1 MFDFGFWEL
10 AIVGIV
16 ALVVVGP
23 DKLPALAVKLGRFLG
38 KLRRY
43 FASVRADI
51 ESELKS
57 AELKEMLEKQQ
68 SEISELRSILSD
80 AKTNVER
87 DVKDLGEPTLADA
100 VAEEINKPTSPAASA
115 TDKAEQ

>member
-1 MFDFGFWEL
+1 MLDFGFWEL

-23 DKLPALAVKLGRFLG
+23 DKLQALAIKLGRFIG

-57 AELKEMLEKQQ
+57 AELKEMLDKQQ
-68 SEISELRSILSD
+68 SEISELRSILSETKQGVEAD
-80 AKTNVER
+80 AK
-87 DVKDLGEPTLADA
+87 DLIEPTMADA
-100 VAEEINKPTSPAASA
+100 VAEEMNKPTSATQSA
-115 TDKAEQ
+115 TKTES

>member
-23 DKLPALAVKLGRFLG
+23 DKLPALAIKLGRFLG

-68 SEISELRSILSD
+68 SEISELRSILSETKQD
-80 AKTNVER
+80 VET
-87 DVKDLGEPTLADA
+87 DLKDFTEPSLADA
-100 VAEEINKPTSPAASA
+100 VAEEVTKPTSQTSP
-115 TDKAEQ
+115 TGKAES

>member
-23 DKLPALAVKLGRFLG
+23 DKLPALAIKLGRFLG

-68 SEISELRSILSD
+68 SEISELRSILSET
-80 AKTNVER
+80 KQ
-87 DVKDLGEPTLADA
+87 DVKSFTDPTLADA
-100 VAEEINKPTSPAASA
+100 VAEEATKSTSQTSPTGKS
-115 TDKAEQ
+115 ES

>member
-23 DKLPALAVKLGRFLG
+23 ALAIKLGRFLG

-68 SEISELRSILSD
+68 SEISELRSILSETKQD
-80 AKTNVER
+80 VET
-87 DVKDLGEPTLADA
+87 DLKDFAEPSLADA
-100 VAEEINKPTSPAASA
+100 VAEEVTKPTSQTSP
-115 TDKAEQ
+115 TGKAES